1 MHSRERL
8 KTALDHRVPDR
19 VPMMM
24 SANPWVIEKLKKR
37 LQVNTDRELLQA
49 MHLDLFDMRGFDY
62 KGAVGPRYVGPG
74 HMNIPATWCGDPLPL
89 FGYHEVI
96 TETPFGKAWSMGAPP
111 LAALNT
117 IEALKHY
124 PWPQADW
131 FDYANVRRD
140 LEPWAAD
147 FAIALTGPS
156 IFQHAT
162 LCRGVGQLLL
172 DMAADPDLTTFILD
186 RFFDFYFEYT
196 RRILEAAG
204 GLIDIVRLADD
215 IGAEN
220 ALLVSPRMI
229 SRYFGHRISS
239 FADLAHQ
246 HNAKLLFHTD
256 GNVRQIIPDLIAW
269 GVDILDPV
277 QPEVAAMNHRALK
290 TEYGDRLSFSGGVS
304 AQRIL
309 PTGSV
314 DDVKAE
320 ARRVIAELG
329 AGGGYIL
336 SPGHPSFQSD
346 VPIDNILAM
355 YSVGLE

>member
-1 MHSRERL
+1 MHSKERL
-8 KTALDHRVPDR
+8 RTALDHRVADR

-24 SANPWVIEKLKKR
+24 SANPWVIEKLKTR
-37 LQVNTDRELLQA
+37 LQVSTDRELLKA

-62 KGAVGPRYVGPG
+62 KGAVGPRYVGPA

-96 TETPFGKAWSMGAPP
+96 TETAFGKAWSMGAPP
-111 LAALNT
+111 LAGLNT
-117 IEALKHY
+117 IEELSRY
-124 PWPQADW
+124 PWPQAEW
-131 FDYANVRRD
+131 FDYAGVRRE
-140 LEPWAAD
+140 LEPWAED

-156 IFQHAT
+156 VFQHAT

-172 DMAADPDLTTFILD
+172 DMAAEPELTTYILD
-186 RFFDFYFEYT
+186 RFFDFYYEYT
-196 RRILEAAG
+196 RRILEVAG
-204 GLIDIVRLADD
+204 DLIDIVRLADD

-229 SRYFGHRISS
+229 KRYLGQRITK
-239 FADLAHQ
+239 FAALAHQ

-256 GNVRQIIPDLIAW
+256 GNVRQIIPDLITW

-277 QPEVAAMNHRALK
+277 QPEVPAMSHPSLK
-290 TEYGDRLSFSGGVS
+290 AEFGDRLCFSGGVS
-304 AQRIL
+304 AQRVL
-309 PTGSV
+309 PSGSV

-320 ARRVIAELG
+320 TRRAIRELG
-329 AGGGYIL
+329 GGGGYVL

-346 VPIDNILAM
+346 VPIENILAM